1 MAFKYCVYFLPVLA
15 ILLAG
20 DVEVNPGPT
29 LRRRRQCR
37 MLYSMH
43 GQPLFTCGPDY
54 VFQDWLRARS
64 PNYRFTK
71 YVCIHSYTWY
81 KLYM

>member
-20 DVEVNPGPT
+20 DVEVNPGPN

-37 MLYSMH
+37 MLYSNIRGLH
-43 GQPLFTCGPDY
+43 GNLNDLIVSRLHIY
-54 VFQDWLRARS
+54 
-64 PNYRFTK
+64 
-71 YVCIHSYTWY
+71 
-81 KLYM
+81 